1 MKKIIIGSDHGGYA
15 LKEILKSELE
25 NYDFE
30 VIDVGC
36 PSKASVQ
43 YPEIAEK
50 VVREIVS
57 GSCDRGILICGTGL
71 GMSIFA
77 NRFKGI
83 RATLC
88 HDHLTAKL
96 SKEHNNSNILV
107 LGGRI
112 LGDVLAID
120 IMQTWLNTEFQGKR
134 HQVRLDMIDQCDL
147 K

>member
-1 MKKIIIGSDHGGYA
+1 MKKIIIGSDHGGYE

-25 NYDFE
+25 KNNFE

-43 YPEIAEK
+43 YPEIGEK

-57 GSCDRGILICGTGL
+57 GSCERGILICGTGI

-120 IMQTWLNTEFQGKR
+120 IMQTWLNTEFQGSR
-134 HQVRLDMIDQCDL
+134 HQVRLDMIDQCDI